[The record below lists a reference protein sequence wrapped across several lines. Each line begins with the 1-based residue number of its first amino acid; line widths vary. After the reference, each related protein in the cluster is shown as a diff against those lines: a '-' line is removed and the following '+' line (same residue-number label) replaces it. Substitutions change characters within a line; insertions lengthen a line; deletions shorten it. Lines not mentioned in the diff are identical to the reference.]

1 MNPLNIEC
9 LKCGHLFAAL
19 PGTKYCVAC
28 FHNLTKDNI
37 IPASP
42 YKNQTDASP
51 TSTKPL
57 VTLTDKQIKLI
68 EHARM
73 FGGEVLGVTVHIKFP
88 INSCTISPDGKTN
101 WIKE

>member
-1 MNPLNIEC
+1 MNLLKVEC
-9 LKCGHLFAAL
+9 KKCGGMYSAF
-19 PGTKYCVAC
+19 PGSVYC
-28 FHNLTKDNI
+28 DNCDRGRI
-37 IPASP
+37 A
-42 YKNQTDASP
+42 DASP
-51 TSTKPL
+51 VSTKPL
-57 VTLTDKQIKLI
+57 VTLTDKQVKLI

>member
-1 MNPLNIEC
+1 MNLLKIEC
-9 LKCGHLFAAL
+9 KKCGGMFDAL
-19 PGTKYCVAC
+19 PGSVYCNSCDKGRVV
-28 FHNLTKDNI
+28 DN
-37 IPASP
+37 
-42 YKNQTDASP
+42 SP

>member
-1 MNPLNIEC
+1 MNLLKVEC
-9 LKCGHLFAAL
+9 KKCGHLFAAL
-19 PGTKYCVAC
+19 PGSVYCGSC
-28 FHNLTKDNI
+28 RLTHSMDEI
-37 IPASP
+37 SG
-42 YKNQTDASP
+42 
-51 TSTKPL
+51 TSNPCSTEPL